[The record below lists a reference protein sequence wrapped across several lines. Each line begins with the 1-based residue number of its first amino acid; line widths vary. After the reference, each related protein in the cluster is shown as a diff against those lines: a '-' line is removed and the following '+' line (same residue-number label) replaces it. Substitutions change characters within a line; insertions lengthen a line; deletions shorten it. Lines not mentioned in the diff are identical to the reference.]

1 MRIFKPKPNDYEGMK
16 SHTRNGRIIKNNV
29 VINKPSSADIDF
41 SNSVDIS
48 DIPLNRL
55 RVAYWSTWQVACGIA
70 VYTEHLVK
78 ALQHHGSTIFVYSNK
93 VTPQDLLKQVDID
106 RPHVLNIQYEPAIMP
121 RTPELIALIREL
133 RSRRIKVI
141 MTFHS
146 EPDSAK
152 QLATV
157 ADQCIFHKPSNY
169 FTMGG
174 KINQIPMGV
183 PVFNPSQSKETVRA
197 KYGFTNEDKIMT
209 TTGFMFTW
217 KQHADVLMRMAGTL
231 KENPHY
237 KVQLL
242 TAFNDVNP
250 DECHRENTNIKSV
263 IDTFEL
269 HNQVTH
275 ITSFLPQEE
284 LSERLWISDLGY
296 LWSGITTS
304 SSSAASKEFVTSR
317 LPLVVT
323 DSNHYHDMNVGVVR
337 TPMDKDV
344 FVNTI
349 LNTLSTSSLNNMRQ
363 ELETTYDQLNY
374 NNSILKHVEV
384 FLK

>member
-16 SHTRNGRIIKNNV
+16 SHNRSGRIIKNNL
-29 VINKPSSADIDF
+29 VINKPSSSDIDF
-41 SNSVDIS
+41 SHPIDIS
-48 DIPLNRL
+48 NVPLNRL

-78 ALQHHGSTIFVYSNK
+78 ALQHHGAAVFPYSNK
-93 VTPQDLLKQVDID
+93 LTPEELLRQVDID

-133 RSRRIKVI
+133 RARRIKVVI
-141 MTFHS
+141 TFHS

-157 ADQCIFHKPSNY
+157 ADQCIFHKPSAY
-169 FTMGG
+169 FTIGG
-174 KINQIPMGV
+174 KINHISMGV
-183 PVFNPSQSKETVRA
+183 PVFDPSASNKEIRK
-197 KYGFTNEDKIMT
+197 KYGFSSKDKILT

-217 KQHADVLMRMAGTL
+217 KQHADVLMRMATRI
-231 KENPHY
+231 KENPTF

-250 DECHRENTNIKSV
+250 DECHRENSNIKSV
-263 IDTFEL
+263 IDTFDL
-269 HNQVTH
+269 HDQVIH
-275 ITSFLPQEE
+275 MTSFLPQEE

-304 SSSAASKEFVTSR
+304 SSSAASKEFITSR

-323 DSNHYHDMNVGVVR
+323 DSNHYHDMNIGVTR

-349 LNTLSTSSLNNMRQ
+349 LSTITNPHLNEMRQ
-363 ELETTYDQLNY
+363 QLQTAYDQLNY